1 MKMLTALVRLLL
13 VAVAM
18 LAVEVSGRMAG
29 RLPGGFGQLSSDFS
43 CNDRPFGYYA
53 DVGHGCRA
61 FHVCMPV
68 YDEDGVLGEVA
79 HFSFMCG
86 QSAVFSQ
93 DSLTCAHPTEAL
105 PCEAAAAH
113 YDQSNAEFGIIPEEN
128 LKVTLE

>member
-1 MKMLTALVRLLL
+1 MPLASTATHAHSPPLC
-13 VAVAM
+13 
-18 LAVEVSGRMAG
+18 
-29 RLPGGFGQLSSDFS
+29 PQLD
-43 CNDRPFGYYA
+43 
-53 DVGHGCRA
+53 
-61 FHVCMPV
+61 
-68 YDEDGVLGEVA
+68 EVA

-128 LKVTLE
+128 LEVTLE